1 MAKLDARLTCMFL
14 FRLKIPK
21 FLFTSSCSPE
31 NDHLYITQAFSYL
44 YSPRNSSVLIMGLC
58 AHVLPSILTVHRRDT
73 FARSH
78 SLLEHHHHT
87 MKPTLSSSLIS
98 LLPFLITPPA
108 AASPPSSTY
117 PRVAAH
123 AQAPSPVPPNKRA
136 RSVQRGPCWITGH
149 YDAKCVQFAPNT
161 TTSDVIIRTVPPGT
175 DISVKCII
183 RRGEDR
189 KYVPTYLPVL
199 CAWHQPKIYSLIED
213 N

>member
-1 MAKLDARLTCMFL
+1 MQFL

-21 FLFTSSCSPE
+21 FYSPVHVPE

-44 YSPRNSSVLIMGLC
+44 YSQGTPQSSLFDGF
-58 AHVLPSILTVHRRDT
+58 VHMSFLLSLLFIIALQT

-78 SLLEHHHHT
+78 FLLEHHHHHT
-87 MKPTLSSSLIS
+87 MKPTLSSSLIP
-98 LLPFLITPPA
+98 LLSFLVTPPA
-108 AASPPSSTY
+108 AASPPSGTY
-117 PRVAAH
+117 PGVAAH
-123 AQAPSPVPPNKRA
+123 AQAPSAVPPDNQA

-161 TTSDVIIRTVPPGT
+161 TTSDVVIRTVPPGT